1 MPARWFADVDHPQ
14 CKALTLYIPR
24 TKFVDFLLY
33 VPRGTEEV
41 YVIPRGLLEYNTT
54 WSEPKL
60 TTYRHAWHPLQVTS
74 PELFG
79 RRFAHLSPWLRR
91 VISGLE
97 ARDIPYQLV
106 RSEKGKQL
114 TKGRIYLQRRLLVN
128 GRRCAI
134 YAPKYI
140 ERATAHSPVVIS
152 RLRPIPGR
160 NSCCTCWMITPYDLP
175 KAYDRRLGARSPS
188 CYKFEMSKTIEQ
200 WLLFEYIGLEFTP
213 LSKPFKAREQA
224 EKAREK
230 YPERLRKGIGVIR
243 IKG

>member
-1 MPARWFADVDHPQ
+1 MRVGAEMAVVLVHAEKLGIDAEMVGTRNLFLNRRPCRVMPARWFADVDHPQ

-33 VPRGTEEV
+33 VLRGTEEV

-60 TTYRHAWHPLQVTS
+60 TTYRHAWHLLQETS

-79 RRFAHLSPWLRR
+79 WRFAHLRPWLRR
-91 VISGLE
+91 MISGFE

-106 RSEKGKQL
+106 RSEKGKKL

-134 YAPKYI
+134 YTPKYI
-140 ERATAHSPVVIS
+140 ESATAHSPVVI
-152 RLRPIPGR
+152 
-160 NSCCTCWMITPYDLP
+160 
-175 KAYDRRLGARSPS
+175 
-188 CYKFEMSKTIEQ
+188 FKTATDPWTEFMLY
-200 WLLFEYIGLEFTP
+200 LLDDDSYLV
-213 LSKPFKAREQA
+213 
-224 EKAREK
+224 
-230 YPERLRKGIGVIR
+230 LRKELPWTTTLTLSTPRIR
-243 IKG
+243 DFKNNWDMLKG